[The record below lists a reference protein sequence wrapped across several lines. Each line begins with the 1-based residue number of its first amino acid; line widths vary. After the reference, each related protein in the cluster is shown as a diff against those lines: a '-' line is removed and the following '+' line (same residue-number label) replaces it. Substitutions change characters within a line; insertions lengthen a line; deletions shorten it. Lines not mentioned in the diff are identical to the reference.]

1 MGSVNKVTLVGN
13 LGADPELRQ
22 TQAGQPVANLRIATS
37 DSWLNKQTGN
47 REERT
52 EWHSVS
58 VWGKQ
63 AEIAG
68 RYLSKGRSVYIEG
81 RLQSREYQAQ
91 DGQTRKVWEV
101 VASQVV
107 FLGGRETDAPR
118 QEQRDDG
125 WQSQPQPQQ
134 QQQQRQP
141 ERHQAQPQRPPQNL
155 GWGADNE
162 NIPF

>member
-22 TQAGQPVANLRIATS
+22 TQSGQPVANLRIATS
-37 DSWLNKQTGN
+37 DSWVNKQTGN

-101 VASQVV
+101 VASQIV
-107 FLGGRETDAPR
+107 FLGGRENDAPR
-118 QEQRDDG
+118 QEQRDGG
-125 WQSQPQPQQ
+125 WQSQQQQ

-141 ERHQAQPQRPPQNL
+141 ERHQAPQQRPPQNL
-155 GWGADNE
+155 GWGADGE

>member
-1 MGSVNKVTLVGN
+1 MGSVNRVTLVGN

-118 QEQRDDG
+118 QEQRDGG
-125 WQSQPQPQQ
+125 WQSQPQQQQ

-141 ERHQAQPQRPPQNL
+141 ERHQAPQQRPPQNL